1 MMGWAVDAETAI
13 FSRGK
18 KSADGIRPMAGRAVR
33 ICISSETWIMIG
45 RKREAICGEGG

>member
-33 ICISSETWIMIG
+33 CCP
-45 RKREAICGEGG
+45 KFHPAALQ